1 MKLFHALIILIF
13 FQNCSFDNK
22 SGIWKNENIKTK
34 KNDDIF
40 KEFKKISKSSDAF
53 NKIIPVKKNFTF
65 RINSPSSTSEW
76 KDIFY
81 NKNNNY
87 NNFKYND
94 LNKKIYKSKKLSKH
108 EVNDFLLFEDGNLI
122 INDIK
127 GNIITFSINENRI
140 INKFNFYKKKYKKIK
155 KSLNLI
161 IENNIIYVSDNI
173 GYLYAFNYRTNKI
186 LWAKNYKIPFGSNL
200 KLTKNSIIASNQ
212 NNSLFFFNKKN
223 GEILKLIPTEEVIVK
238 NKFLNNLSL
247 SQNTLF
253 YLNTYGSLYS
263 IDVKNFKI
271 NWFINL
277 NQSIQVDVGNLFS
290 AMPIVNNSSRIV
302 ISSNLS
308 TFIIDSNTGE
318 IITKKNFSASVRP
331 IIQNNYVFLIT
342 EENLLIS
349 INLINGDI
357 IYSYDINEQIG
368 QFLKIKKDTAHFKSL
383 MFANN
388 KILIFLNNSYILN
401 LENIGQL
408 HKINK
413 LPKSIKSQPIFISD
427 SILYLTNKKKLIIL
441 D

>member
-1 MKLFHALIILIF
+1 MKLFYALIILIF

-22 SGIWKNENIKTK
+22 TGIWKNENIKIK

-40 KEFKKISKSSDAF
+40 KEFKKISKSSDSF
-53 NKIIPVKKNFTF
+53 NKIIPVKKKFTF
-65 RINSPSSTSEW
+65 RINSPTSTSEW

-87 NNFKYND
+87 DNFKYNN
-94 LNKKIYKSKKLSKH
+94 LNKKVFKSKKLSKH

-140 INKFNFYKKKYKKIK
+140 INNFNFYKKKYKKVQK
-155 KSLNLI
+155 LLNLI
-161 IENNIIYVSDNI
+161 VEDNIIYVSDNI
-173 GYLYAFNYRTNKI
+173 GYLYALNYKTNKI
-186 LWAKNYKIPFGSNL
+186 LWAKNYKIPFSSNL

-223 GEILKLIPTEEVIVK
+223 GEILKIIPTEEVIVK

-247 SQNTLF
+247 SQNSLF
-253 YLNTYGSLYS
+253 YLNAYGSLYS
-263 IDVKNFKI
+263 IDIKNFKI

-277 NQSIQVDVGNLFS
+277 NQSIQTDVGNLFS
-290 AMPIVNNSSRIV
+290 ASPIINNSSRIV

-308 TFIIDSNTGE
+308 TFIIDSDTGE
-318 IITKKNFSASVRP
+318 IIAKKNFSASVRP
-331 IIQNNYVFLIT
+331 IIQNNYAFLIT
-342 EENLLIS
+342 KENLIIS

-357 IYSYDINEQIG
+357 IYSYDINEQIA
-368 QFLKIKKDTAHFKSL
+368 QFLKIKKDKAHFKSL

-388 KILIFLNNSYILN
+388 KILVFLNNSYILN